1 MTRLSKL
8 KLSEL
13 HRWLLQGFWF
23 SAIFVFLV
31 RACVCVRVCVCAGV
45 CVCVFRVLMYLRW
58 VLQSFGIFGLAF
70 FRVARMAA
78 AVLQV

>member
-31 RACVCVRVCVCAGV
+31 RACVCVCVRVCVCV
-45 CVCVFRVLMYLRW
+45 CVSSFNVSSLGIAEFRDFW
-58 VLQSFGIFGLAF
+58 SGVLQGC
-70 FRVARMAA
+70 
-78 AVLQV
+78 

>member
-23 SAIFVFLV
+23 SAIFVFL
-31 RACVCVRVCVCAGV
+31 CV
-45 CVCVFRVLMYLRW
+45 CVCVSSFNVSSLGIAEFRDFW
-58 VLQSFGIFGLAF
+58 SGVLQGC
-70 FRVARMAA
+70 
-78 AVLQV
+78 